1 MKPDGDGFA
10 DAVLPADC
18 RARLRGRPSG
28 LKGRYRDRCP
38 TGLRPALD
46 PAASTA
52 LTAQSARAGA
62 QPLPAR
68 TARHSAH
75 IKIKPLQT
83 KSLRFQGIASLLIL
97 DGGEAFLT

>member
-10 DAVLPADC
+10 DAVLPADR

-28 LKGRYRDRCP
+28 LKGHYRDRCP

-46 PAASTA
+46 PQPPRP
-52 LTAQSARAGA
+52 LTAQSAR
-62 QPLPAR
+62 
-68 TARHSAH
+68 TARRSAH

-83 KSLRFQGIASLLIL
+83 KSLRFQGIATGHG
-97 DGGEAFLT
+97 DGGLGVG

>member
-38 TGLRPALD
+38 TGLRP
-46 PAASTA
+46 P
-52 LTAQSARAGA
+52 LTPQP

-68 TARHSAH
+68 TARRSAH

-83 KSLRFQGIASLLIL
+83 KSLRFRGIATRQFVG
-97 DGGEAFLT
+97 DVE